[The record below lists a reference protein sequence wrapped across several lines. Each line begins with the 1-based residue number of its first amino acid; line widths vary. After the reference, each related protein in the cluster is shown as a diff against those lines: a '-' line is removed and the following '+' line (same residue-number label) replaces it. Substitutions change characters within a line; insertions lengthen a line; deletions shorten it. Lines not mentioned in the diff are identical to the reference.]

1 MTRALPRPHPMS
13 DVSRSPGRALRR
25 ATVALTLCGAIGG
38 CSPDSPLAVAP
49 VDEPRLAKGGPT
61 TSVADS
67 RAILTWDDLA
77 IRSDGGGAYEGD
89 VQGVKARLF
98 YYDINGSRSGDLVF
112 DPDASQSSA
121 PRKLIF
127 VFPTGQVATGTAFNF
142 WGLMQLGSTTTD
154 SLINVKNPG
163 TLLSAAFPDLS
174 AVQPDYPTRAKPHPE
189 FRFMVT
195 GVSGCGTLSH
205 ASIRLTR
212 TSGSFVPTSNGMG
225 KWAYENEPGSW
236 VVESVATDRNGQ
248 LGHWATCLT
257 TVKNKTVE
265 NGTYDMPFRVVVQE
279 RR

>member
-1 MTRALPRPHPMS
+1 MTRALPHPLS
-13 DVSRSPGRALRR
+13 VSPRALRR
-25 ATVALTLCGAIGG
+25 ASIALSLCGAIAG
-38 CSPDSPLAVAP
+38 CTSDSPLGVAP
-49 VDEPRLAKGGPT
+49 ADAPNLAKGGPAA
-61 TSVADS
+61 SVPDS

-77 IRSDGGGAYEGD
+77 IRSDGRGPYEGGVD
-89 VQGVKARLF
+89 GVKAGLF
-98 YYDINGSRSGDLVF
+98 YYDIDKSRSGDLVF

-127 VFPTGQVATGTAFNF
+127 VFPTGEVATGTAFNF
-142 WGLMQLGSTTTD
+142 WGLMQLGSTATD
-154 SLINVKNPG
+154 SLIYAKNPG
-163 TLLSAAFPDLS
+163 SLLSAAYPDLS

-195 GVSGCGTLSH
+195 GISGCGILSH

-212 TSGSFVPTSNGMG
+212 TSGSFVPTTNGMG
-225 KWAYENEPGSW
+225 KWVYENEPGSW

-248 LGHWATCLT
+248 PGHWATCLT